1 MFVSAGDSTSSCSED
16 DVLVP
21 DTRELSCASYPEP
34 HLTIQ
39 DQGSLS
45 KQSPKIEP
53 LHPTS
58 GRENALQQLQD
69 NANNNETDTTTAAVG
84 GPSAASTF
92 APSHVTLEALENTK
106 VAVAQFA
113 ATALANGADE
123 ASLKELAMLQSTLYT
138 LQHQQVFQIQLIHQ
152 LQSQVTES
160 RSVDRAQE
168 NKPVNCSSESAS
180 VARSLEC
187 MRENTKVQ
195 LLKQEVKEIEAKKPR
210 LECAED
216 EEVKLNHVKGSGSV
230 ANDCRIEE
238 SSISPIA
245 VENCVPHSPN
255 RVPSPMRSPMCHIS
269 TSFANSI
276 ITNHEH
282 PPSANAPNSL
292 EMLQKRAQ
300 EVLDS
305 ASQGL
310 LSGNLVDELAF
321 RKEKLAALDVNA
333 VRGESLFKHRCRYC
347 GKVFGSDSALQIHIR
362 SHTGERPFQCHVCGS
377 RFTTKGNLK
386 VHYQRHT
393 QTYSYMQMNS
403 AIAMQEQDHY
413 QNSPIHMKQTGR
425 ESPLYRSAL
434 DQISSLAPE
443 QSLSIF
449 SSVLN
454 HQEQDEPADFSLPAP
469 QISPITSLNEFR
481 SSPSPNITTEMDN
494 ERFPRKTVVTRS
506 QQNNHRIQRYI
517 DASSDEEEVQSANR
531 CTSRISVPN
540 NDCPVPERKRLKQ
553 SPVRRQSL
561 TLPTETSKLQTLVD
575 NIEHTLTEANQ
586 CPVCN
591 RIFSCKQTLDMHMQ
605 SHAEDGLFKCSI
617 CGRTFGTAEN
627 LKIHLNAHKIQSEM
641 RSLYQC
647 PICRKHFTNSTYLE
661 QHVKGHATEFKD
673 SQERRQCNVES
684 ESNIHRI
691 MEMSSIDTH
700 YKDEDMSEDEEPI
713 ERKQDNRSYTNADQ
727 KYRELAAVR
736 RKQSPIIDVLNKSGE
751 RPNSISDN
759 KLPQKSP
766 ISNDGALDLTPSSIP
781 QLSPS
786 NGSPVIERQPLPL
799 PPIGMFP
806 NFPFLPQSSIT
817 TSSPLNSLAQSV
829 MPTGPFNPLGLAGMS
844 PNAHN
849 NSLMDAMQHGYHFLN
864 DLVPGIRGN
873 TTCNIC
879 FKTFACHSALEI
891 HYRSHTKERPF
902 KCGVC
907 ERGFSTKVSTYN
919 LFFS

>member
-1 MFVSAGDSTSSCSED
+1 M
-16 DVLVP
+16 
-21 DTRELSCASYPEP
+21 
-34 HLTIQ
+34 
-39 DQGSLS
+39 
-45 KQSPKIEP
+45 
-53 LHPTS
+53 
-58 GRENALQQLQD
+58 
-69 NANNNETDTTTAAVG
+69 
-84 GPSAASTF
+84 
-92 APSHVTLEALENTK
+92 
-106 VAVAQFA
+106 AQFA

-160 RSVDRAQE
+160 RSIDKAQE
-168 NKPVNCSSESAS
+168 NKPVNCSSESTPIE
-180 VARSLEC
+180 RSLAITRNATCVPSFNQCVTE
-187 MRENTKVQ
+187 
-195 LLKQEVKEIEAKKPR
+195 LEAKKPR
-210 LECAED
+210 IECAED
-216 EEVKLNHVKGSGSV
+216 QDTEEVKLHAKSSGSDHRV
-230 ANDCRIEE
+230 EE
-238 SSISPIA
+238 TSISPID
-245 VENCVPHSPN
+245 VKICVPLSPN

-333 VRGESLFKHRCRYC
+333 VRGENLFKHRCRYC

-403 AIAMQEQDHY
+403 AIAMQETSDHY
-413 QNSPIHMKQTGR
+413 QNSPIHTKQMGR
-425 ESPLYRSAL
+425 ESPPYRSAL
-434 DQISSLAPE
+434 DQISSLVPE

-454 HQEQDEPADFSLPAP
+454 HQEQDEPADFSQTAQQKSPV
-469 QISPITSLNEFR
+469 ISIDEFR
-481 SSPSPNITTEMDN
+481 SSPIPTITVETDN
-494 ERFPRKTVVTRS
+494 ERFLRKTVVTRS

-517 DASSDEEEVQSANR
+517 DASSDEEENR
-531 CTSRISVPN
+531 CTSMSSVPKN
-540 NDCPVPERKRLKQ
+540 LCLAPARKRPIQ
-553 SPVRRQSL
+553 SLVRRQSP

-575 NIEHTLTEANQ
+575 NIEHTLTDANQ

-591 RIFSCKQTLDMHMQ
+591 RIFSCKQTLEMHMQ

-661 QHVKGHATEFKD
+661 QHIKGHANGSKD
-673 SQERRQCNVES
+673 LQCNVVDENS
-684 ESNIHRI
+684 IHH
-691 MEMSSIDTH
+691 SDAQ
-700 YKDEDMSEDEEPI
+700 YNNEDMSEDEDLI
-713 ERKQDNRSYTNADQ
+713 EKKQDNRSYSNVEQ
-727 KYRELAAVR
+727 KYRELASVR
-736 RKQSPIIDVLNKSGE
+736 HKQSINIEALNKQGE
-751 RPNSISDN
+751 KPNSINDS
-759 KLPQKSP
+759 KFPQKSP
-766 ISNDGALDLTPSSIP
+766 ISNDGALDLTPRSIP

-786 NGSPVIERQPLPL
+786 NGSPVIDRQP
-799 PPIGMFP
+799 PPPPPVGMFP
-806 NFPFLPQSSIT
+806 NFSFLPQPS
-817 TSSPLNSLAQSV
+817 TSSPLNSLAQPV

-907 ERGFSTKVSTYN
+907 ERGFSTKVSTSLYTIY
-919 LFFS
+919 FTFSSMRIVF

>member
-1 MFVSAGDSTSSCSED
+1 M
-16 DVLVP
+16 VP

-34 HLTIQ
+34 HLTVK
-39 DQGSLS
+39 DLSSLS

-53 LHPTS
+53 LVPAQV
-58 GRENALQQLQD
+58 RENALQTLQD
-69 NANNNETDTTTAAVG
+69 NANNNDAEATTAAAA
-84 GPSAASTF
+84 GPTAASTTF

-160 RSVDRAQE
+160 RCVDKAQE
-168 NKPVNCSSESAS
+168 RKPVNCSSESTL
-180 VARSLEC
+180 VERSLAST
-187 MRENTKVQ
+187 REATSIP
-195 LLKQEVKEIEAKKPR
+195 LLIQSVTELEAKKPR
-210 LECAED
+210 IECAEGQQN
-216 EEVKLNHVKGSGSV
+216 EEVKLNAKSCGSDSNHRRV
-230 ANDCRIEE
+230 EE
-238 SSISPIA
+238 GNISPIDIKM
-245 VENCVPHSPN
+245 CVPLSPN

-333 VRGESLFKHRCRYC
+333 VRGENLFKHRCRYC

-403 AIAMQEQDHY
+403 AIAMQDPSDHY
-413 QNSPIHMKQTGR
+413 QNSPIQTKQMAR
-425 ESPLYRSAL
+425 ESPPYRSAL

-454 HQEQDEPADFSLPAP
+454 HQEQDEPADFSQTA
-469 QISPITSLNEFR
+469 QQKSPVTSITEFL
-481 SSPSPNITTEMDN
+481 SSPNPSITVEMDN
-494 ERFPRKTVVTRS
+494 DRYPRKTVVTRS

-517 DASSDEEEVQSANR
+517 DASSDDEENQSANR
-531 CTSRISVPN
+531 CTSRISVSKN
-540 NDCPVPERKRLKQ
+540 VCLAPERKRPIHSPVPRQ
-553 SPVRRQSL
+553 SPSL
-561 TLPTETSKLQTLVD
+561 RTETSKLQSLVD
-575 NIEHTLTEANQ
+575 NIEQTLTEANQ

-647 PICRKHFTNSTYLE
+647 PICKKHFTNSTYLE
-661 QHVKGHATEFKD
+661 QHVKGHASESKEL
-673 SQERRQCNVES
+673 QEHRQCNVGNE
-684 ESNIHRI
+684 NI
-691 MEMSSIDTH
+691 TH
-700 YKDEDMSEDEEPI
+700 NSLEFAKLDAQYKDEDMSEDEEHL
-713 ERKQDNRSYTNADQ
+713 ERNQDNRSCTNVDQ
-727 KYRELAAVR
+727 KFRELAAVR
-736 RKQSPIIDVLNKSGE
+736 HKQSPIIEKRNKSGE
-751 RPNSISDN
+751 NSNSNIDS
-759 KLPQKSP
+759 KLPLKSS
-766 ISNDGALDLTPSSIP
+766 ISNDGALDLTPRSIP

-786 NGSPVIERQPLPL
+786 NGSPVIDRQPPPP

-907 ERGFSTKVSTYN
+907 ERGFSTKVSKYIHTIY
-919 LFFS
+919 FPFSSMRIVF